1 MNANH
6 HKPGR
11 RVRLGLLLAICGL
24 WLGSASADPR
34 FDKLGETAI
43 TTVSP
48 DCAELLGYDVSPL
61 GNQVLYVGQLKSD
74 TGHVAVWLNR
84 TRIVPPCDSVP
95 EYGFTS
101 TGKPYCCLAR
111 NGRWHVM
118 FDRALSKG
126 FDEIVPDSAAGSRFL
141 LSPFGDRIAFLARD
155 GIWMT
160 AVLNTR
166 PGGLYTT
173 VSDPLFGPRR
183 EFYHLAQKG
192 NAWLLVTNGK
202 EGKPYASITD
212 LALMPRTAE
221 PLFLAIEKDR
231 SFLVCGGREGRRWPQ
246 IIEVTFTPRDSVPA
260 YVACDS
266 TQWYIVEDTLIRVTE
281 LGILLHSLRYRF
293 GAREPVYVVI
303 DAGFRSVL
311 KTDSRPLS
319 DAHLNV
325 EHISISPDGRHVV
338 FQTADS
344 NVRQVWLDR
353 TELKVATGISSPVVF
368 SPDSR
373 RFAFVTASDSGE
385 RVVSDRGASRL
396 FDRVSELQ
404 FSPDSGLLVFA
415 ARLAGSG
422 FVVREDS
429 ECRRYDAVGYLKFS
443 PVTSRLAYLAVKDN
457 STQEVV
463 NDIPGASYD
472 DIGPTQFNPD
482 GTRIAYPA
490 RRGNDFFWVC
500 EPVAGGR

>member
-1 MNANH
+1 
-6 HKPGR
+6 
-11 RVRLGLLLAICGL
+11 
-24 WLGSASADPR
+24 
-34 FDKLGETAI
+34 
-43 TTVSP
+43 
-48 DCAELLGYDVSPL
+48 
-61 GNQVLYVGQLKSD
+61 
-74 TGHVAVWLNR
+74 
-84 TRIVPPCDSVP
+84 
-95 EYGFTS
+95 
-101 TGKPYCCLAR
+101 
-111 NGRWHVM
+111 M
-118 FDRALSKG
+118 FDRALSRG
-126 FDEIVPDSAAGSRFL
+126 FDEILLDSSAGTRFL
-141 LSPFGDRIAFLARD
+141 LAPSGDRIACLARD
-155 GIWMT
+155 GVWMM
-160 AVLNTR
+160 AVLNTK
-166 PGGLYTT
+166 PGSQYTT

-192 NAWLLVTNGK
+192 NAWLLVFNGK
-202 EGKPYASITD
+202 EGKPYESITD

-246 IIEVTFTPRDSVPA
+246 IIEVTFTPQDSVPA

-266 TQWYIVEDTLIRVTE
+266 TQWYIIEDTIVRIAE
-281 LGILLHSLRYRF
+281 PGILLHSLRYRF
-293 GAREPVYVVI
+293 DTREPLYVMI

-325 EHISISPDGRHVV
+325 EHISIAPDGRHVV

-353 TELKVATGISSPVVF
+353 TELKVATAISGPVVF

-404 FSPDSGLLVFA
+404 FSPDSGQLVFA
-415 ARLAGSG
+415 AWLAGAG
-422 FVVREDS
+422 LVVREDS

-472 DIGPTQFNPD
+472 DIGPVQFSLN
-482 GTRIAYPA
+482 GTRVAYPA
-490 RRGNDFFWVC
+490 RKGRDFVWVC